1 MAKKDRDEPRR
12 PFKNVPFIRITA
24 LAFVILFFVS
34 ISFICSSW
42 RDEGILGN
50 GAIRNFFADIY
61 IIYQYPAVYLFYH
74 SGFYNWPTYMLG
86 LIIDAYLYAI
96 VIRLLCK
103 LIYNLTAKFRKPKEV
118 KEISI
123 R

>member
-24 LAFVILFFVS
+24 LAFVILAFIS

-42 RDEGILGN
+42 RDEGTLGN
-50 GAIRNFFADIY
+50 ARILNYLADIF
-61 IIYQYPAVYLFYH
+61 IIFQYPGVVLFYH

-96 VIRLLCK
+96 VIRLLFK
-103 LIYNLTAKFRKPKEV
+103 LIYNLTAKFRKPKEP
-118 KEISI
+118 KEISM